1 MQRQSDLPL
10 TDDLVDGRTLR
21 RMNPRIGN
29 ARLTRRLLHFPVA
42 RIEEDAALA
51 RRNVRGTLR
60 LRRLFHLVHV
70 VENHAHVADAPD
82 AGVGAD
88 RRQAVFQ
95 TRIAQDALLR
105 LVRLP
110 VVIDF
115 LVRTGGHAVTPA
127 TADVLRDEDDAVLVA
142 LVDRARRTRGDAG
155 GIQTVV
161 AEARQ
166 ILHEEIVKFQLD
178 LLAELLQIVIIA
190 RRLAAREIVL
200 PVRPPLDL
208 HALLRDQGARAR
220 HGLMVLASRMDQRLV
235 VVCPRLVVVI
245 KLGLIGMVEEL
256 HEAHRLVRAGG
267 ERKLAVLDLPAALPL
282 LLIFPILRV
291 ADARLRLD
299 VVEVHVLRALAVRPD
314 VLARDRASMAAEA
327 LVKVHDHRYLRF
339 NPQANRPPSSCARR
353 RRYRAGCP
361 SGRSN

>member
-1 MQRQSDLPL
+1 
-10 TDDLVDGRTLR
+10 
-21 RMNPRIGN
+21 MNPRIGN

-42 RIEEDAALA
+42 RIEEDASLA
-51 RRNVRGTLR
+51 RWNMRGIFR

-82 AGVGAD
+82 AGIGAD
-88 RRQAVFQ
+88 RRQTVLQ

-110 VVIDF
+110 VVIDL
-115 LVRTGGHAVTPA
+115 LVRTGGHAVTP
-127 TADVLRDEDDAVLVA
+127 TAADILRDEDDAVLVA
-142 LVDRARRTRGDAG
+142 LVDRARRASGDAG
-155 GIQTVV
+155 GIQAVV

-166 ILHEEIVKFQLD
+166 VLHEKIVKFQLD
-178 LLAELLQIVIIA
+178 LLTELLQIMILTC
-190 RRLAAREIVL
+190 RLAAREIVL

-208 HALLRDQGARAR
+208 HALLRDQRARAR
-220 HGLMVLASRMDQRLV
+220 HGLMVLATRMDQRLV
-235 VVCPRLVVVI
+235 VVGPRFVVVVKLRLV
-245 KLGLIGMVEEL
+245 GMVEEL
-256 HEAHRLVRAGG
+256 HEAHRLVRAGS
-267 ERKLAVLDLPAALPL
+267 ERKVAVLDLPAALPL

-291 ADARLRLD
+291 ANARFRLD
-299 VVEVHVLRALAVRPD
+299 VVEIHVLRALAVRPD

-361 SGRSN
+361 SGHSN

>member
-1 MQRQSDLPL
+1 MLQDRRERRDVPDHRQRAVLGMQRQSDLPL

-29 ARLTRRLLHFPVA
+29 ARLTRRLLHVRVV

-51 RRNVRGTLR
+51 RRNVRGIFR
-60 LRRLFHLVHV
+60 LCRLFHLVHV

-110 VVIDF
+110 VVIDL

-235 VVCPRLVVVI
+235 F
-245 KLGLIGMVEEL
+245 
-256 HEAHRLVRAGG
+256 
-267 ERKLAVLDLPAALPL
+267 PL
-282 LLIFPILRV
+282 LRV
-291 ADARLRLD
+291 SDAGLRLD

-327 LVKVHDHRYLRF
+327 FVKVHDHSYLRF